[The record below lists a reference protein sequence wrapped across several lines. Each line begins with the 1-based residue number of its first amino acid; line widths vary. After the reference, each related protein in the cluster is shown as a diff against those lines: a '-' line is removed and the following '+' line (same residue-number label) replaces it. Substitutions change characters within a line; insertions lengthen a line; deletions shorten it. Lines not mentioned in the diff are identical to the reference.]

1 MAEDYEHL
9 TDIPEMQDFI
19 ENMNLEVGQNPTS
32 KMVPTDTNTF
42 NTTGLVLEVTIAIK
56 ISSDDNSQ
64 TIILNKVLI
73 DTGCTKTII
82 KRNSLPDQ
90 FFELQKQSKEVSWTT
105 NTGKFVTKYDVP
117 LQFSLPEFA
126 PSREIHWNVA
136 VDDTAQQSK
145 YEMIIGRDL
154 QIALGMDILFS
165 TKHLKWDGIAIPM
178 RTHNTDLSYIDNRV
192 KNIGNS
198 QDVFATASTPMSILD
213 AKYEKANIDATIKTF
228 KHLSSNQQ
236 QQLKA
241 LLYKFEHLF
250 DGTLGDWN
258 TEPVNFKLKQGAT
271 PFQLPP
277 FPVPKIH
284 ENTLK
289 KEIQRLCNLGVL
301 KPQVAS
307 EYQSPSFI
315 IPKKNGTVRVVS
327 DFRVLNSKLQRVT
340 FPIPR
345 IQDIL
350 TSLNGFT
357 YATSIDLNMGYYT
370 IRLTPQAQKLCTIV
384 FPWGKYS
391 YLR

>member
-1 MAEDYEHL
+1 
-9 TDIPEMQDFI
+9 
-19 ENMNLEVGQNPTS
+19 
-32 KMVPTDTNTF
+32 
-42 NTTGLVLEVTIAIK
+42 
-56 ISSDDNSQ
+56 
-64 TIILNKVLI
+64 
-73 DTGCTKTII
+73 
-82 KRNSLPDQ
+82 
-90 FFELQKQSKEVSWTT
+90 
-105 NTGKFVTKYDVP
+105 
-117 LQFSLPEFA
+117 
-126 PSREIHWNVA
+126 
-136 VDDTAQQSK
+136 
-145 YEMIIGRDL
+145 
-154 QIALGMDILFS
+154 
-165 TKHLKWDGIAIPM
+165 M
-178 RTHNTDLSYIDNRV
+178 RTQNTDLSYIDNRV
-192 KNIGNS
+192 RNLGNS

-213 AKYEKANIDATIKTF
+213 AKYEKANIDATINTF
-228 KHLSSNQQ
+228 KHLQSNQQ

-258 TEPVNFKLKQGAT
+258 TEPVSFKLKEGAK
-271 PFQLPP
+271 PFQLTP

-284 ENTLK
+284 EDTLK

-327 DFRVLNSKLQRVT
+327 DFRVLNSKLQRVA

-391 YLR
+391 YLRLPMGVANSPDIFQSKISQLMVGLDFVRAYLDDVLVATKGSYQEHLN